1 MSLCPRIGIL
11 GDIIK
16 KIQEPVYF
24 LPPLPGIV
32 AGGNTNMTK
41 LFGAWA
47 LTAMSFIVA
56 PQTVLA
62 YDIPI
67 QASFAVAFSGTPNTG
82 NVAYCGGTP
91 GPVAIEAHGDG
102 FSTLGALAFSLQKTQ
117 AGPLFHGCLILV
129 APNGDTLTAT
139 YDAAGS
145 APPNANHFAPATGT
159 LMFTGGTGRF
169 RGASG
174 SATFTAVFDSFY
186 PASSFAGGTGTAPLQ
201 GMAFYVVQ
209 GKMSIDGSGDDRL
222 TR

>member
-1 MSLCPRIGIL
+1 
-11 GDIIK
+11 
-16 KIQEPVYF
+16 
-24 LPPLPGIV
+24 
-32 AGGNTNMTK
+32 MTK
-41 LFGAWA
+41 LFGACA
-47 LTAMSFIVA
+47 LAAMSCAVA

-67 QASFAVAFSGTPNTG
+67 QASFAVAFSGAPNTD
-82 NVAYCGGTP
+82 NVAYCGGAP

-117 AGPLFHGCLILV
+117 AGALFHGCLTLI

-145 APPNANHFAPATGT
+145 APPNTNHFSPATGT
-159 LMFTGGTGRF
+159 LTFTGGTGRF
-169 RGASG
+169 HGASG
-174 SATFTAVFDSFY
+174 NATFTAVFDSFY

-209 GKMSIDGSGDDRL
+209 GRVSINGGGDDR
-222 TR
+222 